1 MATVPV
7 PTGVIGR
14 RRLPQI
20 DTTSL
25 HGTFPSPATLKMPGM
40 RLRSTNSIERIDVVF
55 LGELHQRIEAGIDG
69 TSGISSACDS
79 AVVMSVPSTLEN
91 RSRITTTCGL
101 SSAKSRR

>member
-1 MATVPV
+1 MPV
-7 PTGVIGR
+7 PMGVIGR

-25 HGTFPSPATLKMPGM
+25 QGTLPSPATLKMPGN
-40 RLRSTNSIERIDVVF
+40 RLLQDEFDRADDVVF
-55 LGELHQRIEAGIDG
+55 FGELQQRIEAAIDG
-69 TSGISSACDS
+69 TSGISSAVEI

-91 RSRITTTCGL
+91 RSNETMTWGL